1 LNPSITR
8 LFVLVILLLGLLVG
22 FTSYWSVFDADELRA
37 REDNRRDL
45 IETQKIRRGT
55 ISTVDG
61 IPVAVS
67 HPTGSGSQRIFTR
80 DYPQGDLFGHPVGY
94 SFVQFGNS
102 EIERSENDT
111 LIGRDNE
118 FASIIEELEG
128 QVDEG
133 NDLTLTLDAEAQRV
147 ALDGVENAISVPGT
161 GGALVAI
168 EPKTGAV
175 RAMVSVPPY
184 DPNTVPE
191 QFKQLNREKGSPLIN
206 RPTQSVYPPGSTMK
220 VVTATAALDSGEF
233 EQSTTLNADS
243 GVNISGVPLAN
254 AGGED
259 FGTIDMTTAL
269 TNSVNTYWAQVG
281 EKLGTATLVEYMK
294 RFGFYKDPPIQLPSD
309 ELAPSGPYNSDHQL
323 VESGFDAGRV
333 AIGQGGAEGQ
343 DLTTPLQMAQVA
355 AAVANQGHLQEPTFV
370 QKVTDPDGRATDE
383 LHPNEQSTVM
393 SEDTASQVAD
403 MMTKVAEE
411 GTAAGLTVSGGSLA
425 GKTGTAEI
433 DPDTGLNQAWF
444 IGFAPADDPQ
454 IAVAATIERCQGC
467 FGGETAGPIATD
479 VMDTLLNK

>member
-1 LNPSITR
+1 VNLSITR
-8 LFVLVILLLGLLVG
+8 LFVLVVLLLGVLVG
-22 FTSYWSVFDADELRA
+22 FTSYWSVFDADDLRA
-37 REDNRRDL
+37 RPDNRRDL

-55 ISTVDG
+55 ITTVDG
-61 IPVAVS
+61 TPVAVS
-67 HPTGSGSQRIFTR
+67 QPTGSGNQRIFTR
-80 DYPQGDLFGHPVGY
+80 NYPQGDLFGHPVGY
-94 SFVQFGNS
+94 SFVEFGNS

-147 ALDGVENAISVPGT
+147 ALDGIENAISVPGT

-168 EPKTGAV
+168 EPDTGAV

-184 DPNTVPE
+184 DPNTVPD
-191 QFKQLNREKGSPLIN
+191 QFKQLNREKSSPLVN

-243 GVNISGVPLAN
+243 GIDISGVPLEN

-281 EKLGTATLVEYMK
+281 EKLGTATLVEYMEK
-294 RFGFYKDPPIQLPSD
+294 FGFFEDPPLDFPTD
-309 ELAPSGPYNSDHQL
+309 ELAPSGVYNSDRSL
-323 VESGFDAGRV
+323 VRSGFDSGRV

-343 DLTTPLQMAQVA
+343 LLATPLQMAQVA

-370 QKVTDPDGRATDE
+370 QKITDPDGRVTDQ
-383 LHPNEQSTVM
+383 LNPTEQSTVM
-393 SEDTASQVAD
+393 SEDTASQLVD
-403 MMTKVAEE
+403 MMTKVAQE
-411 GTAAGLTVSGGSLA
+411 GTASGLSVQGATLA

-444 IGFAPADDPQ
+444 IGFAPAEDPQ
-454 IAVAATIERCQGC
+454 IVVAATIERCQGC
-467 FGGETAGPIATD
+467 FGGDTAGPIATD

>member
-1 LNPSITR
+1 MNPSITR

-55 ISTVDG
+55 IRTSDG
-61 IPVAVS
+61 GVVAVS
-67 HPTGSGSQRIFTR
+67 TPTGTGNQRIFQR
-80 DYPQGDLFGHPVGY
+80 NYPQGDLFGHPVGY
-94 SFVQFGNS
+94 SFVEFGNS
-102 EIERSENDT
+102 EIERSENDV

-128 QVDEG
+128 QTDEG
-133 NDLTLTLDAEAQRV
+133 SDLTLTLDSQAQRV

-161 GGALVAI
+161 GGALVAM
-168 EPKTGAV
+168 EPDTGAIK
-175 RAMVSVPPY
+175 AMVSVPPY
-184 DPNTVPE
+184 DPNTVPD
-191 QFKQLNREKGSPLIN
+191 QFRQLNRDKGSPLIN

-233 EQSTTLNADS
+233 EQSTTLNANS
-243 GVNISGVPLAN
+243 GVKISGVPLDN

-294 RFGFYKDPPIQLPSD
+294 RFGFYKDPPIELPSD

-323 VESGFDAGRV
+323 VQSGFDAGRV

-343 DLTTPLQMAQVA
+343 DLTTALQMAMVA
-355 AAVANQGHLQEPTFV
+355 SAVANQGHLEKPTFV
-370 QKVTDPDGRATDE
+370 QKITDADGRVTDE
-383 LHPNEQSTVM
+383 LDPSEESDVM
-393 SEDTASQVAD
+393 SEDTAAQLVD
-403 MMTKVAEE
+403 MMTKVAQE
-411 GTAAGLTVSGGSLA
+411 GTASGLSVQGATLA

-444 IGFAPADDPQ
+444 IGFAPADEPQ
-454 IAVAATIERCQGC
+454 IAVAATVERCQGC
-467 FGGETAGPIATD
+467 FGGDTAGPIATD
-479 VMDTLLNK
+479 VMDSLLNG